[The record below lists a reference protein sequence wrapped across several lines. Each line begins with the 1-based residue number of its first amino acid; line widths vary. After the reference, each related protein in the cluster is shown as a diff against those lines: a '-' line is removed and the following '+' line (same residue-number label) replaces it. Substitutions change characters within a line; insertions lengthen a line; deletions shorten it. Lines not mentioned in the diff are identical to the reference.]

1 MSFQKRPYIPGDGR
15 FQVQDNLQ
23 ASPFGVV
30 VIIAVKELVAHL
42 TSRRIGEDSACLLS
56 AASSKNIDSVQRQTL
71 QVS

>member
-1 MSFQKRPYIPGDGR
+1 MQHPSLGDGR
-15 FQVQDNLQ
+15 FQVQDHLQ
-23 ASPFGVV
+23 ASPLGVD

-42 TSRRIGEDSACLLS
+42 SSGRLGEDSAWQS